1 MKCAAVSVIMPISLC
16 GDMMTL
22 QKVFSLGFFFHLVT
36 HIVTPDENI
45 DTK

>member
-1 MKCAAVSVIMPISLC
+1 MIPISLR

-22 QKVFSLGFFFHLVT
+22 QKVFGLFGVFLGFFHLVT